1 MRQFQVIRV
10 LFGMLIITTSAYS
23 QNKQTNWSPQQCMKL
38 KNITAVRPSPNGS
51 RVLYT
56 VREAVMTA
64 DRSEYINQVFLCNS
78 DGSNTI
84 QLTRGEKNSSN
95 PKWSHDGKWVAYTS
109 NRDGKNNLYVLPIN
123 GGESEKITDSKTG
136 VNDFAWSP
144 DDKSFALTMAD
155 SEGDIDEKNKKG
167 KEDWYFMDDS
177 VKQNRL
183 YVVSLNE
190 KDSSGKRIQKSL
202 TKENYNVIDFN
213 WSPDGKQIA
222 FTHGRT
228 PLVNDQVYSDI
239 STVDVATGN
248 TKKLVS
254 SPAGESGP
262 SYSPDGKL
270 IAYYCT
276 EDKVD
281 WAGAEHVQIYSIADG
296 KTWRLAAT
304 PNEDGGIIGWTAD
317 SKTILWGEPHTT
329 LYSVYALSVD
339 GKKISEWT
347 KPGNDLMGI
356 PYLNE
361 GGSYLGFI
369 LQNSQKLPQAYVSS
383 LASYSPVKVSNINA
397 DKSAAALPKTE
408 VIKWKG
414 ADGKE
419 IEGLLT
425 YPIDYKPGQKVPLIL
440 NVHGGPAGVFSQA
453 CVAANGGVYPIAT
466 FSELGYAILRPNPRG
481 STGYGTSFR
490 TANHKDWGGAD
501 YKDLM
506 LGVDEVIKMGI
517 AEENNLG
524 VMGWSYGGFM
534 SSWIVGHTDRFKA
547 ASIGAPVVD
556 LAHQNLT
563 DDIAGFLPS
572 YFDNDP
578 WADWASYDAHSPLRF
593 VQNVKTPVML
603 QHGEAD
609 MRVPFTNGL
618 MFYHALKRRGIPVRL
633 LALPRQPHG
642 PTEPKMLMRVMQANV
657 EWFDKYM
664 SPKKGF

>member
-1 MRQFQVIRV
+1 MRQFQVIRF

-38 KNITAVRPSPNGS
+38 KNITAVRPSPDGS

-347 KPGNDLMGI
+347 KSGNDLMGI

-397 DKSAAALPKTE
+397 DKSSAALPKTE

-481 STGYGTSFR
+481 STGYGTPFR
-490 TANHKDWGGAD
+490 TANHMDWGGAD

>member
-1 MRQFQVIRV
+1 MRQLLVIRF
-10 LFGMLIITTSAYS
+10 LFGLLIISASTYA

-38 KNITAVRPSPNGS
+38 KNITAVRPSPDGS
-51 RVLYT
+51 KVLYT
-56 VREAVMTA
+56 LREAIMTPE
-64 DRSEYINQVFLCNS
+64 RSEYINQVYLCNA

-95 PKWSHDGKWVAYTS
+95 PKWSHDGKWIAYTS

-123 GGESEKITDSKTG
+123 GGESEKVTDSKTG
-136 VNDFAWSP
+136 VNDFSWSP
-144 DDKSFALTMAD
+144 DDKSFAFTMAD
-155 SEGDIDEKNKKG
+155 NEGETDEKNKKG

-183 YVVSLNE
+183 YVISIND
-190 KDSSGKRIQKSL
+190 KDSAGKRIQKSL

-222 FTHGRT
+222 FSHGKT

-239 STVDVATGN
+239 STVDVGTGN
-248 TKKLVS
+248 AKKLVS
-254 SPAGESGP
+254 SPAGESNP

-270 IAYYCT
+270 ISYYCS

-281 WAGAEHVQIYSIADG
+281 WAGPEHVRIYSIADG

-317 SKTILWGEPHTT
+317 SKNILWGEPNTT
-329 LYSVYALSVD
+329 LYSVYLLSVD

-347 KPGNDLMGI
+347 KAGSDLLSI

-361 GGSYLGFI
+361 GGNYLGFL

-383 LASYSPVKVSNINA
+383 LASYSPVKVSSINA
-397 DKSAAALPKTE
+397 DKATAALPKTE
-408 VIKWKG
+408 VIKWKA
-414 ADGKE
+414 ADGKV

-425 YPIDYKPGQKVPLIL
+425 YPLDYKPGQKVPLIL

-453 CVAANGGVYPIAT
+453 CVAANGGAYPIAT

-481 STGYGTSFR
+481 STGYGTAFR

-517 AEENNLG
+517 AEESNLG

-642 PTEPKMLMRVMQANV
+642 PTEPKMLMKVMQSNV